1 MTIDCRG
8 PAEATV
14 PRADYDR
21 VVAENVRL
29 RADLDAPKNIA
40 PELARI
46 VPSDVSPA
54 KLFFYATMALVVG
67 NNIVQGIWALAVA
80 ALQ

>member
-1 MTIDCRG
+1 MTTDYRTS
-8 PAEATV
+8 PDDTV
-14 PRADYDR
+14 PRVDYER

-29 RADLDAPKNIA
+29 RAELDREKNIA

-46 VPSDVSPA
+46 VPSNESPVRV
-54 KLFFYATMALVVG
+54 LFFATLALVVG

>member
-1 MTIDCRG
+1 MTTDYRTS
-8 PAEATV
+8 PDDTV

-29 RADLDAPKNIA
+29 RADLDREKNIA

-46 VPSDVSPA
+46 VPSNESPVRV
-54 KLFFYATMALVVG
+54 LFFATLALVVG

>member
-1 MTIDCRG
+1 MSDYRD

-29 RADLDAPKNIA
+29 RAELDEAKNIA

-54 KLFFYATMALVVG
+54 KLFYYATLAVFAGNSVLHLVLRIAAALV
-67 NNIVQGIWALAVA
+67 Q
-80 ALQ
+80 

>member
-1 MTIDCRG
+1 MTTDYRTS
-8 PAEATV
+8 PDDTV
-14 PRADYDR
+14 QRADYER

-29 RADLDAPKNIA
+29 RAELDREKNIA

-54 KLFFYATMALVVG
+54 RVLFYATLALVVG
-67 NNIVQGIWALAVA
+67 NNIVYALGWFAV
-80 ALQ
+80 Q

>member
-1 MTIDCRG
+1 MTTDYRTS
-8 PAEATV
+8 PDDTV
-14 PRADYDR
+14 PRVDYER

-29 RADLDAPKNIA
+29 RAELDEAKNIA

-46 VPSDVSPA
+46 VPSNVSPA
-54 KLFFYATMALVVG
+54 RVLFFATLALVVG

>member
-1 MTIDCRG
+1 MSDYRD

-14 PRADYDR
+14 PRADYER

-29 RADLDAPKNIA
+29 RAELDEAKNIA

-46 VPSDVSPA
+46 VPSNVSPA
-54 KLFFYATMALVVG
+54 KLFFYATLALVVG
-67 NNIVQGIWALAVA
+67 NNVVRAIAWL

>member
-1 MTIDCRG
+1 MTDYRD

-21 VVAENVRL
+21 VVTENDRL
-29 RADLDAPKNIA
+29 RAELDEAKNIA

-46 VPSDVSPA
+46 VPSDVSPVRV
-54 KLFFYATMALVVG
+54 LFFATLALVVG
-67 NNIVQGIWALAVA
+67 NNIVRALAWL

>member
-1 MTIDCRG
+1 MTTDYRTS
-8 PAEATV
+8 PDDTV
-14 PRADYDR
+14 PRADYER

-29 RADLDAPKNIA
+29 RAELDEAKNIA

-46 VPSDVSPA
+46 VPSNVSPA
-54 KLFFYATMALVVG
+54 KLFFYATFAVVAG
-67 NNIVQGIWALAVA
+67 NNIVRALAWL